1 MSSLKNTII
10 VLLISLTISQV
21 PTGYALNGC
30 GPITDYSQPTQKSD
44 CNVDKSEGYKC
55 CFIKSTSKNFA
66 YCAYVPGK
74 IDDDIIEDLI
84 FKLNVIF
91 RNLFLLI
98 SIFLLLFL
106 LSCFKFIFLVNFF
119 FE

>member
-1 MSSLKNTII
+1 MSSLKNTLI

-74 IDDDIIEDLI
+74 IDDDIIED
-84 FKLNVIF
+84 FKEAVDIADLQVECNFSKFVSVKF
-91 RNLFLLI
+91 YFLA
-98 SIFLLLFL
+98 
-106 LSCFKFIFLVNFF
+106 FIFAFLF
-119 FE
+119 

>member
-1 MSSLKNTII
+1 MSSLKNTLI

-74 IDDDIIEDLI
+74 IDDDIIDDFKDAVDIADLQVECN
-84 FKLNVIF
+84 FSKFVSVNF
-91 RNLFLLI
+91 YFLA
-98 SIFLLLFL
+98 
-106 LSCFKFIFLVNFF
+106 FIFVFLF
-119 FE
+119 